1 MGGFLGIQETHF
13 PMTSTSESV
22 LTQIPFFRYSHL
34 FDQYRDETL
43 AAMIDVMERGAFILQ
58 KDCAEFERG
67 IERFL
72 SVKHAVGVANGTDG
86 LIIALRAAGVQPG
99 DEVIVP
105 SHTYVASAAA
115 IHFVGATPVLVD
127 CLDDHLIDPDAVD
140 AAVSSK
146 TTCIMPIQLNGRTA
160 NMTALQQIADRH
172 RLLIVE
178 DAAQGLGSKFKGRNA
193 GTFGVAAEFS
203 LYPAKVLGCF
213 GDGGLITTND
223 DRVAEKARLLRDHG
237 RNDSGLVVSWGLNSR
252 LDNLQAA
259 ILNVRLKHF
268 HAEIER
274 RRELARLYRDGLA
287 EVEELLL
294 PPGPDG
300 DPDHFDVYQNYE
312 VEADKRDDLRAHLER
327 DGVRTII
334 QWAGTPVHGFGLP
347 GVRVTDLPRTRLLF
361 ERCFLLPMN
370 TSLADDEIRYVCSSI
385 RRFYG
390 RAD

>member
-1 MGGFLGIQETHF
+1 LAIS
-13 PMTSTSESV
+13 STSESV

-58 KDCAEFERG
+58 KDCSDFERG

-72 SVKHAVGVANGTDG
+72 NVQHAIGVANGTDG
-86 LIIALRAAGVQPG
+86 LIIALRASGVQPG

-105 SHTYVASAAA
+105 SHTYVASAAS

-127 CLDDHLIDPDAVD
+127 CRDDHLINPAAVES
-140 AAVSSK
+140 AVSSK
-146 TTCIMPIQLNGRTA
+146 TTCVMPIQLNGRTA
-160 NMTALQQIADRH
+160 DMTALQQIAERH
-172 RLLIVE
+172 KLLIVE

-193 GTFGVAAEFS
+193 GTFGSAAEFS

-213 GDGGLITTND
+213 GDGGIITTTSD
-223 DRVAEKARLLRDHG
+223 SVAEKARLLRDHG
-237 RNDSGLVVSWGLNSR
+237 RNESGVVVTWGLNSR

-268 HAEIER
+268 DAEIER
-274 RRELARLYRDGLA
+274 RRELARLYRANLED
-287 EVEELLL
+287 VEELLL

-312 VEADKRDDLRAHLER
+312 IEAEKRDALRAHLET
-327 DGVRTII
+327 DGVRTIL

-347 GVRVTDLPRTRLLF
+347 GVRVTDLPRTTLLF
-361 ERCFLLPMN
+361 ERCLLLPMN
-370 TSLADDEIRYVCSSI
+370 TSLTYDEIRYVCSSI

-390 RAD
+390 RAG